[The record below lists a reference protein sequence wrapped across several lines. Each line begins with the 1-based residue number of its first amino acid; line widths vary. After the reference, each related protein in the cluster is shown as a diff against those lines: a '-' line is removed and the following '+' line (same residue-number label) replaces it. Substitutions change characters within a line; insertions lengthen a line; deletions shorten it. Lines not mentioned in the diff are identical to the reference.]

1 MFVYKLFVASQNIN
15 KHRSQ
20 SIVWRLGTDY
30 LDLLKGQDAQTGK
43 IEQMRGKNMSKL
55 NKRSLE
61 RKGEKKQKIL
71 DTKLMEEHLVDL
83 TKIRGELEELPE
95 EER

>member
-1 MFVYKLFVASQNIN
+1 
-15 KHRSQ
+15 
-20 SIVWRLGTDY
+20 
-30 LDLLKGQDAQTGK
+30 
-43 IEQMRGKNMSKL
+43 MSKL
-55 NKRSLE
+55 KKRGLE

-83 TKIRGELEELPE
+83 TKVGVEMEELPE

>member
-1 MFVYKLFVASQNIN
+1 
-15 KHRSQ
+15 
-20 SIVWRLGTDY
+20 
-30 LDLLKGQDAQTGK
+30 
-43 IEQMRGKNMSKL
+43 MSKL

>member
-1 MFVYKLFVASQNIN
+1 M
-15 KHRSQ
+15 HRQ
-20 SIVWRLGTDY
+20 
-30 LDLLKGQDAQTGK
+30 GK

-55 NKRSLE
+55 KKRGLE

-71 DTKLMEEHLVDL
+71 DTKLMEEHLVNL
-83 TKIRGELEELPE
+83 TKVRGELEELPE

>member
-1 MFVYKLFVASQNIN
+1 MVRM
-15 KHRSQ
+15 HRF
-20 SIVWRLGTDY
+20 
-30 LDLLKGQDAQTGK
+30 GK

-55 NKRSLE
+55 DKRSLE

-71 DTKLMEEHLVDL
+71 ETKLMEEHLVDL
-83 TKIRGELEELPE
+83 TKVRGGLEELSE

>member
-1 MFVYKLFVASQNIN
+1 
-15 KHRSQ
+15 
-20 SIVWRLGTDY
+20 
-30 LDLLKGQDAQTGK
+30 
-43 IEQMRGKNMSKL
+43 MSKL

-71 DTKLMEEHLVDL
+71 DTKLLEEHLVDF
-83 TKIRGELEELPE
+83 TNVRGELEELPE

>member
-1 MFVYKLFVASQNIN
+1 M
-15 KHRSQ
+15 HRF
-20 SIVWRLGTDY
+20 
-30 LDLLKGQDAQTGK
+30 GK

-55 NKRSLE
+55 DKRSLE

-71 DTKLMEEHLVDL
+71 ESKLMEGHLVDL
-83 TKIRGELEELPE
+83 TKVRGGVEELLE

>member
-1 MFVYKLFVASQNIN
+1 MVKM
-15 KHRSQ
+15 HR
-20 SIVWRLGTDY
+20 I
-30 LDLLKGQDAQTGK
+30 GK

-71 DTKLMEEHLVDL
+71 DTKLLEEHLVDL
-83 TKIRGELEELPE
+83 TNVRGELEELTE